1 MTLFEMAQQLVRYE
15 AKLILD
21 HAPDRDQLIRDEA
34 KRLAEEML
42 KDDEK

>member
-1 MTLFEMAQQLVRYE
+1 MTLYEMAQALTRHE

-21 HAPDRDQLIRDEA
+21 HVPDREQRIRDEA